1 MSKNTL
7 MEHDDPTWKFEGFR
21 SPNFTTVPDEVF
33 DVLVPRLSGAEVK
46 ALLYIIR
53 RTFGFKKERDSISIS
68 QMLHGIVKRNGERLD
83 SGAGLSK
90 PTLCRA
96 LATLVEKGVI
106 ISTRQYDYNGSN
118 MATSYQLNMRD
129 YREPVVQK
137 EQDAET
143 HSDIETSE
151 TLGQK
156 VRQGGLSQNL
166 TKGVSQNLTK
176 PLVKKRDIQETVT
189 KRQGQKNVNVALRN
203 QRPPNPLHLLPD
215 IRSEQAHIDLIADD
229 ILSALGDRQSAGFYR
244 LVARKI
250 PESVIR
256 RGLSELK
263 QGRVEAKPKVFT
275 SEMMRFAKEHVEA
288 DLSSRTGELEE
299 TRKTLVARLTYE

>member
-1 MSKNTL
+1 
-7 MEHDDPTWKFEGFR
+7 MENDDPTWKFEGFR

-129 YREPVVQK
+129 YRAPVAQKEKEK

-143 HSDIETSE
+143 HADVETSE

-156 VRQGGLSQNL
+156 TRQGGLSQNL

-189 KRQGQKNVNVALRN
+189 KRQVQKNVNVALSNRK
-203 QRPPNPLHLLPD
+203 PPNPLHLLPD
-215 IRSEQAHIDLIADD
+215 SQSEEANIRLIADD
-229 ILSALGDRQSAGFYR
+229 ILCALGDQQSASFYR

-250 PESVIR
+250 PESIIR

-275 SEMMRFAKEHVEA
+275 SEMMRYAKERVES
-288 DLSSRTGELEE
+288 DLSSRIGDFEE

>member
-1 MSKNTL
+1 

-129 YREPVVQK
+129 YRAPVTQK
-137 EQDAET
+137 VPDAKT
-143 HSDIETSE
+143 HADVETSE

-156 VRQGGLSQNL
+156 TRQAPLSQKF

-189 KRQGQKNVNVALRN
+189 KRQVQKNVNVALSNRK
-203 QRPPNPLHLLPD
+203 PPNPLHLLPD
-215 IRSEQAHIDLIADD
+215 SQSEEANIRLIAED
-229 ILSALGDRQSAGFYR
+229 ILSALGDHQSASFYR

-250 PESVIR
+250 PESIIR

-275 SEMMRFAKEHVEA
+275 SEMMRYAKERVES
-288 DLSSRTGELEE
+288 DIGSRIGEFEE

>member
-1 MSKNTL
+1 MSKNIH

-33 DVLVPRLSGAEVK
+33 DVLVPHLSGAEVK

-83 SGAGLSK
+83 AGAGLSK

-106 ISTRQYDYNGSN
+106 ISKRQYDYNGSN

-129 YREPVVQK
+129 YRAPVTQ
-137 EQDAET
+137 EEGDAGT
-143 HSDIETSE
+143 QADSETSD
-151 TLGQK
+151 TLGK
-156 VRQGGLSQNL
+156 KTRQGGLSQNL
-166 TKGVSQNLTK
+166 TKGGSQNLTK

-189 KRQGQKNVNVALRN
+189 KRQGQNNVNVAVSNRK
-203 QRPPNPLHLLPD
+203 PPNPLHLLPD
-215 IRSEQAHIDLIADD
+215 NQADEANIRLIADD
-229 ILSALGDRQSAGFYR
+229 ILSALGDQQSANFYR

-250 PESVIR
+250 PESIIR
-256 RGLSELK
+256 RVLSELK

-275 SEMMRFAKEHVEA
+275 SEMMRYAKERLES
-288 DLSSRTGELEE
+288 DLDSRIGKFEE
-299 TRKTLVARLTYE
+299 NRKTLVARLTYE